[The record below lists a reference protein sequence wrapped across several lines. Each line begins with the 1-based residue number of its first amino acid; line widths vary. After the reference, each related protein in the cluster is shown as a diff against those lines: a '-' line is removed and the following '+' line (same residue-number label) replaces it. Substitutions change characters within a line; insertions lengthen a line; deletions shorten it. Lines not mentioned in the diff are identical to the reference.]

1 MYNIKPK
8 IVIGLIA
15 LFSFEW
21 VAQASTPV
29 SRAVTASK
37 ELAERKAF
45 QARVMGD
52 LGTFGDTAKSPLSP
66 TRGCR
71 EEPELMREIK
81 ERRLEA
87 EQARKP
93 RK

>member
-71 EEPELMREIK
+71 ELMREIK